1 MNHKQEK
8 SSQELRNEIAKLQEK
23 ASSLEGAIVELKLNA
38 ESLRRNELNLISLL
52 RSMDD
57 LLFVIGFDGSFNRYY
72 QSPTR
77 SDLFL
82 PPKEFLGK
90 HFRDVLPAEVAEL
103 FQKAV
108 NAVEAYGKTQEFDF
122 YMPIK
127 GREYWFNAKLSLF
140 KPVSGDYFGYLCELR
155 SITERKQLEEALREN
170 VEKYRAVMQQNTM
183 CILLADIDTRVIVDA
198 NLAMQRLLGYSEDEL
213 AGLSLYD
220 FIDQDQEDI
229 YQKILKILKDSS
241 YFMGERKFRRKDGS
255 SVEVEISV
263 NLISYREKKVF
274 CLIARDITPRKLAE
288 KQLIHTATHD
298 PLTGLVN
305 RLLVYDRL
313 AQELARAR
321 RHDKMIA
328 LVYIDLDRFK
338 EINDTMGHGVG
349 DQLLKAVGARIK
361 SLLRDSDTLARM
373 GGDEYMI
380 LLPDISQA
388 KDVDRV
394 VANLM
399 DTLRRPF
406 DLEGIKHHITI
417 SVGVSLYPLDGKD
430 SETLIKT
437 ADLAMYY
444 AKSAG
449 RNRSRRYS
457 SDMKVKDLSF

>member
-1 MNHKQEK
+1 MANSQEK
-8 SSQELRNEIAKLQEK
+8 TKQQLETEIAKLQEK
-23 ASSLEGAIVELKLNA
+23 TSSLEEAIVELKLNA
-38 ESLRRNELNLISLL
+38 ESLRRNELNLVSLL

-57 LLFVIGFDGSFNRYY
+57 LLFVIGLDGSFNRYY

-77 SDLFL
+77 FDLFL

-90 HFRDVLPAEVAEL
+90 HFRDVLPSDVADQL
-103 FQKAV
+103 QKAI

-122 YMPIK
+122 FIPIK
-127 GREYWFNAKLSLF
+127 QREYWFNAKLSLF

-155 SITERKQLEEALREN
+155 SVTERKKLEDALRES

-183 CILLADIDTRVIVDA
+183 CILLTDIDTRVIVDA
-198 NLAMQRLLGYSEDEL
+198 NLAMQKLLGYSEDEL
-213 AGLSLYD
+213 TGLSLYD
-220 FIDQDQEDI
+220 FMEQEQEDI
-229 YQKILKILKDSS
+229 YQKILEILKERS
-241 YFMGERKFRRKDGS
+241 YFLGERKFRRKDGS
-255 SVEVEISV
+255 FVEVEISV

-274 CLIARDITPRKLAE
+274 CVIARDITPRKLAE

-328 LVYIDLDRFK
+328 LIYIDLDRFK

-380 LLPDISQA
+380 ILPEISHA

-399 DTLRRPF
+399 DALRRPF
-406 DLEGIKHHITI
+406 DLEGIKHHITV
-417 SVGVSLYPLDGKD
+417 SVGVSFYPLDGKD

-437 ADLAMYY
+437 ADVAMYF

-449 RNRSRRYS
+449 RNACRRYS
-457 SDMKVKDLSF
+457 SEMKVKDLTL